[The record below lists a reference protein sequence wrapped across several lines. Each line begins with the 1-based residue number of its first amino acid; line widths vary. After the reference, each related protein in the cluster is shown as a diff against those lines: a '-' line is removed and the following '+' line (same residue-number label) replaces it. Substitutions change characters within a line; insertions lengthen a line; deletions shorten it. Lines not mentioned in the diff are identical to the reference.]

1 MALAMPAVGLLSP
14 TSETAEER
22 KQIAQAHF
30 DAIRHANPL
39 VGANSLRI
47 GYHAYALKKDNLFG
61 ILGFETEDQAR
72 EAAEVGESTWYA
84 NIRLAEQFSGVGE
97 ELFIKAKQ
105 ANLKILADLP
115 ESKRLTEYWLRMAAT
130 DSIKVFQGKVDKE
143 MEGKARASDGKEAST
158 SLKVSMPVSR
168 RNVIEMK
175 LKQAAEEMGE
185 QDTGRALEMI
195 LVERTE
201 GVSLIGAITQAIEKI
216 AEIKK
221 LGDTG
226 LSVSEVLEKTNA
238 ELDAIVETFRQA
250 LEAARSHSEKTD

>member
-1 MALAMPAVGLLSP
+1 
-14 TSETAEER
+14 
-22 KQIAQAHF
+22 
-30 DAIRHANPL
+30 
-39 VGANSLRI
+39 
-47 GYHAYALKKDNLFG
+47 
-61 ILGFETEDQAR
+61 
-72 EAAEVGESTWYA
+72 
-84 NIRLAEQFSGVGE
+84 
-97 ELFIKAKQ
+97 
-105 ANLKILADLP
+105 
-115 ESKRLTEYWLRMAAT
+115 
-130 DSIKVFQGKVDKE
+130 
-143 MEGKARASDGKEAST
+143 
-158 SLKVSMPVSR
+158 
-168 RNVIEMK
+168 MK